1 MASYEKNKAKN
12 FGFKEG
18 NNPSFPLP
26 NKKINLINYYSALK
40 LDNKKDF
47 KRLKKNTNTKTYT
60 DLEYKN
66 IIENS
71 SRLNNSKIKI
81 KPLDFSSNTNSS
93 KILENIIKE
102 NMNNK
107 KPLLIS
113 NKTNINSGIN
123 TTRDNRSNINI
134 ISPKSIFDKSQV
146 ININNV
152 NKKNIINQ
160 INPNISKNLI
170 EISESSNNKSYINNI
185 IINNSSTN
193 INSDHVNNNSKI
205 HINNIEINS
214 PKESNVKLIF
224 KNNNSTKKLK
234 VDNLDTP
241 IVLKRNESPFPFS
254 ATNQNILKNMNNF
267 NGHYKLSFKNK
278 RNISDL
284 NDILNADYIKNFIN
298 NELKFKYE
306 LKKKK
311 KISGPEDLHFYYILM
326 IQDGKKNEIEF
337 EKDKN

>member
-1 MASYEKNKAKN
+1 MASYEKNKHKN
-12 FGFKEG
+12 FSFKEG
-18 NNPSFPLP
+18 NNPSFPIS

-40 LDNKKDF
+40 LDNKLDF
-47 KRLKKNTNTKTYT
+47 KRLKKNINTNTYT
-60 DLEYKN
+60 NLDYKRM
-66 IIENS
+66 IENS
-71 SRLNNSKIKI
+71 PRLNNSKVII

-102 NMNNK
+102 NLNKK

-113 NKTNINSGIN
+113 NKTNINFGIN
-123 TTRDNRSNINI
+123 TTRDNKNNINI
-134 ISPKSIFDKSQV
+134 VSPKNKFDKSQV

-160 INPNISKNLI
+160 ISPNISKNFI

-193 INSDHVNNNSKI
+193 INSDQVNNNSKI
-205 HINNIEINS
+205 NINNIEINS

-224 KNNNSTKKLK
+224 KNNTPKKIK

-241 IVLKRNESPFPFS
+241 IILRRNESPLPFA
-254 ATNQNILKNMNNF
+254 ATNQNNLKNKNIF

-278 RNISDL
+278 RHVSDL
-284 NDILNADYIKNFIN
+284 NDILNSDSIKNFIKH
-298 NELKFKYE
+298 ELKFKYE
-306 LKKKK
+306 QKIKK
-311 KISGPEDLHFYYILM
+311 KINGPEDLHFYYILM
-326 IQDGKKNEIEF
+326 IQDGKKTETEF